1 MNIYKVKTFN
11 RRMDELKK
19 ILQEEIFLAEEVDST
34 EILPSPSEE
43 SRGKLAV
50 ILGGEGVADT
60 VYICLKNTNNKCL
73 WNTIAGYTEIS
84 NISSLSDIKVDGVSI
99 EGFDDEVLEYAIEL
113 ETGTTTVPTVTAT
126 ETDSDSTTVVT
137 PTEDLPGTTIITV
150 TSEDKTSVM
159 VYSVVFT
166 VAEEEE

>member
-60 VYICLKNTNNKCL
+60 VYICLKNANNKCL
-73 WNTIAGYTEIS
+73 WNTITGTEIS
-84 NISSLSDIKVDGVSI
+84 NISSLSDIKVDNVSI

-126 ETDSDSTTVVT
+126 KTDSDSTAVVA
-137 PTEDLPGTTIITV
+137 PTEGLPGTTIITV

>member
-43 SRGKLAV
+43 LRGKLAV

-73 WNTIAGYTEIS
+73 WNTIAGTEIS

-126 ETDSDSTTVVT
+126 KTDSDSTAVVT